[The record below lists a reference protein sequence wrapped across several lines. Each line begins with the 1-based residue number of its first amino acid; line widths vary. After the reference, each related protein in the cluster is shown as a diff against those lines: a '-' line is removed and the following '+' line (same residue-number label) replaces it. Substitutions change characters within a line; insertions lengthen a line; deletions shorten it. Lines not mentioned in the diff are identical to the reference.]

1 MASNRIGALY
11 AEVILDP
18 RGYSRGVSKVQSEQK
33 ILAAAIKDTTTP
45 IERLQAE
52 MDGIERLF
60 GKISAKEPFEGQD
73 LALDALLN
81 KTQLLADEMKRL
93 EDLPAKK
100 AEEAAAKVAE
110 AEHKEKLRREE
121 ELKRKQQETLNFMRA
136 GQERRK
142 REEEKRAADEL
153 KAIKDAEDAEK
164 RRVEKM
170 IKDFYYLEGVKAKSR
185 KMEQD
190 AIKEEERLKKKAKA
204 DEIAREKRITD
215 LQSQRAI
222 NRLKEFQYIQ
232 KFGVSSGLPA
242 AFQDMKKAIT
252 EINGGLS
259 KMAGNLAQA
268 AGMSP
273 AMQGLARVLGSVG
286 LKAVG
291 IGAGIVAM
299 TKALSAGTRA
309 ASQMRTSLIG
319 LQRRL
324 GGSRPLALQLR
335 SELHQLA
342 IAAGVSAENMD
353 DLGKKLLTMGVLV
366 SDVAG
371 VAKTF
376 AILSEGDVQ
385 TMQSLTKAYTDTLA
399 KTRLMGQEALQF
411 ANAGVNIY
419 QRIADIM
426 GVSVPRAKELIEEGK
441 VHAEIVLQALERQ
454 AELVGG
460 ELALKENME
469 DIGNI
474 WKSIKQSANEI
485 AALFGE
491 PMRVT
496 IVKTMQPM
504 MLVVNKLA
512 EVAQFVARIL
522 PEGGSIFQFL
532 PPYIDMLNFDPE
544 KFKASDVKPDR
555 FGNIDPQT
563 LPAQWVLDWFTD
575 YNEKLVESQ
584 QNELK
589 RAKAIEATQ
598 AQIDAEIKA
607 EEERSI
613 NFQDQMQY
621 LNDQLLTEEQ
631 LRDTEFQRLIM
642 SKEFTE
648 QQIKQLRNRY
658 YEVEAE
664 KKRRKEEEE
673 AKKKREEAEKEIS
686 KKLKSD
692 LQIIEQQ
699 KRERQREAEAEAERA
714 KSEIEKNLKR
724 KESDF
729 DKAAGMAG
737 TSFGAGS
744 VAEYQFMRNLRMQDL
759 KAAKQEQF
767 EKKAAE
773 ERSKINANL
782 VNLIKAISQDADLAS
797 NHAQLSFEGAMSN
810 LP

>member
-52 MDGIERLF
+52 IDSIDSLF
-60 GKISAKEPFEGQD
+60 DKLAAKEPFEGQD
-73 LALDALLN
+73 LALDALIN
-81 KTQLLADEMKRL
+81 KTQLLADEMQRL
-93 EDLPAKK
+93 EDLPAKQ
-100 AEEAAAKVAE
+100 AEAENIKLAE
-110 AEHKEKLRREE
+110 AEHKEKLKREE
-121 ELKRKQQETLNFMRA
+121 ELKKKQQETLNFMRA

-153 KAIKDAEDAEK
+153 QAIKDAEDAEN

-273 AMQGLARVLGSVG
+273 AMQGLARVLGSIG

-291 IGAGIVAM
+291 IGFGLAMFVKTGIASVKAAEKLRM
-299 TKALSAGTRA
+299 TLVRLKNA
-309 ASQMRTSLIG
+309 
-319 LQRRL
+319 L
-324 GGSRPLALQLR
+324 GGNELMADALNRQLE
-335 SELHQLA
+335 ELS
-342 IAAGVSAENMD
+342 IRAGVSADSTRE
-353 DLGKKLLTMGVLV
+353 LGKSLITMGI
-366 SDVAG
+366 SPGDVEG
-371 VAKTF
+371 TAKMI
-376 AILSEGDVQ
+376 AMLSEGDP
-385 TMQSLTKAYTDTLA
+385 TKMQSIAKAYTDTMS

-411 ANAGVNIY
+411 ANAGVPIY
-419 QRIADIM
+419 LRLQKITGKTKAEVTKMMESGEIT
-426 GVSVPRAKELIEEGK
+426 VELLDK
-441 VHAEIVLQALERQ
+441 ALQLQTEMI
-454 AELVGG
+454 GG
-460 ELALKENME
+460 DEVFEENME
-469 DIGNI
+469 SITGLTNKMSQSIRHIKEIIGEPFRQVFVMALKPVSAIVGFVEQQFVTLQHMFRDVEVPILRIFNVMERIEKARQGEMNWIEALDPIGGVALGRNI
-474 WKSIKQSANEI
+474 MEI
-485 AALFGE
+485 ALGRRQLE
-491 PMRVT
+491 
-496 IVKTMQPM
+496 
-504 MLVVNKLA
+504 
-512 EVAQFVARIL
+512 
-522 PEGGSIFQFL
+522 
-532 PPYIDMLNFDPE
+532 YD
-544 KFKASDVKPDR
+544 
-555 FGNIDPQT
+555 T
-563 LPAQWVLDWFTD
+563 LQ
-575 YNEKLVESQ
+575 
-584 QNELK
+584 LK
-589 RAKAIEATQ
+589 MKMEATAKRTQ
-598 AQIDAEIKA
+598 AALD
-607 EEERSI
+607 EELRIEKERSE

-621 LNDQLLTEEQ
+621 MNDQLLTEEQ
-631 LRDTEFQRLIM
+631 LRDTEFERLIM
-642 SKEFTE
+642 SQKFTGL
-648 QQIKQLRNRY
+648 QIKQLRNRY
-658 YEVEAE
+658 YEIEAE

-673 AKKKREEAEKEIS
+673 AEKKREKAKEEIS
-686 KKLKSD
+686 DKLKSD
-692 LQIIEQQ
+692 LEIIDKQT
-699 KRERQREAEAEAERA
+699 KERQREAEAEAE
-714 KSEIEKNLKR
+714 KSKSKIEKNLTE

-782 VNLIKAISQDADLAS
+782 ANLIKAISQDADLAS

>member
-33 ILAAAIKDTTTP
+33 ILSAAIKDTTTP

-52 MDGIERLF
+52 MDGIDRLF
-60 GKISAKEPFEGQD
+60 DKISAKEPFEGQD

-81 KTQLLADEMKRL
+81 KTQLLADEMQRL

-110 AEHKEKLRREE
+110 AEHKEKLKREE

-136 GQERRK
+136 GAERRK
-142 REEEKRAADEL
+142 QEEEKRAADEL

-273 AMQGLARVLGSVG
+273 AMQGLARVLGSIG

-291 IGAGIVAM
+291 IGFAVATLGKLM
-299 TKALSAGTRA
+299 VSGVSASEKLRV
-309 ASQMRTSLIG
+309 SL
-319 LQRRL
+319 LRLETRL
-324 GGSRPLALQLR
+324 GGNSLMAEALNRQM
-335 SELHQLA
+335 EQLA
-342 IAAGVSAENMD
+342 VKANMSAESTR
-353 DLGKKLLTMGVLV
+353 DLAQTLLTMGM
-366 SDVAG
+366 SPGQIEG
-371 VAKTF
+371 VATMI
-376 AILSEGDVQ
+376 AQLSEGDP
-385 TMQSLTKAYTDTLA
+385 TKMKSIAKAYSDTVA

-411 ANAGVNIY
+411 SNAQVPIY
-419 QRIADIM
+419 ERLGDVLGKNKQEVTEM
-426 GVSVPRAKELIEEGK
+426 IEEGK
-441 VHAEIVLQALERQ
+441 VTVDVLQKALDLQSEMIGGDKIFEENMKSLEGLSNRLSNSIRHIKEIAGEPIRIIVQSVKRPFVAVVEFIEQQFVTLQHIFRGFAPFFLDMESKINEAMKKDSMLAWLEAYDITGITTIVRNVAEIGTGFRQ
-454 AELVGG
+454 AE
-460 ELALKENME
+460 
-469 DIGNI
+469 
-474 WKSIKQSANEI
+474 
-485 AALFGE
+485 AASQDW
-491 PMRVT
+491 
-496 IVKTMQPM
+496 TM
-504 MLVVNKLA
+504 KLA
-512 EVAQFVARIL
+512 AA
-522 PEGGSIFQFL
+522 
-532 PPYIDMLNFDPE
+532 
-544 KFKASDVKPDR
+544 
-555 FGNIDPQT
+555 
-563 LPAQWVLDWFTD
+563 
-575 YNEKLVESQ
+575 
-584 QNELK
+584 
-589 RAKAIEATQ
+589 AKATQ

-607 EEERSI
+607 EEERNL

-631 LRDTEFQRLIM
+631 LRDTEFERLIM

-648 QQIKQLRNRY
+648 QQVKQLRNRY

-673 AKKKREEAEKEIS
+673 AEKKREKAKEEIS
-686 KKLKSD
+686 DKLKSD
-692 LQIIEQQ
+692 LEIIDKQT
-699 KRERQREAEAEAERA
+699 KERQREAEAEAEKA
-714 KSEIEKNLKR
+714 KLKIEKNLKE

-729 DKAAGMAG
+729 DKAAGMSG

-773 ERSKINANL
+773 ERSKINVNL
-782 VNLIKAISQDADLAS
+782 ANLIKAISQDADLAS